1 MRNENNG
8 KQLQFK
14 LYMLFSDKIKK
25 LRIERGLLQRQIA
38 SELDIDTPMYSKFER
53 GERLPKRE
61 QIEIIAKILLCEERG
76 LRVLWLADKI
86 LDKLREDSDVINDT
100 INEVQKVVS
109 QER

>member
-1 MRNENNG
+1 MLFG
-8 KQLQFK
+8 KKLKQLRENQ
-14 LYMLFSDKIKK
+14 
-25 LRIERGLLQRQIA
+25 GLLQRQIA
-38 SELDIDTPMYSKFER
+38 AQLDIDTPMYSKFER

-61 QIEIIAKILLCEERG
+61 HIEIIAKILLCEERE

>member
-1 MRNENNG
+1 
-8 KQLQFK
+8 
-14 LYMLFSDKIKK
+14 MLFGKMIKK
-25 LRIERGLLQRQIA
+25 LREDQGLLQRQIA
-38 SELDIDTPMYSKFER
+38 AQLDIDTPMYSKFER

-61 QIEIIAKILLCEERG
+61 QIEIIAKILLCEERE

-109 QER
+109 QEH

>member
-1 MRNENNG
+1 M
-8 KQLQFK
+8 
-14 LYMLFSDKIKK
+14 
-25 LRIERGLLQRQIA
+25 QRQIA
-38 SELDIDTPMYSKFER
+38 AQLDIDTPMYSKFER

-61 QIEIIAKILLCEERG
+61 QIEIIAKILLCEERE

-109 QER
+109 QEH